1 LLVIK
6 LSLARLS
13 SKMHNHFLSPLEES
27 KTNLFLDLTK
37 LSLPI
42 SLRQKHLLNG
52 TAQTQSSTLMQS
64 FW

>member
-13 SKMHNHFLSPLEES
+13 SKMHNHLLSPLEES

-37 LSLPI
+37 PLSPYI
-42 SLRQKHLLNG
+42 SPTKSLVEWN
-52 TAQTQSSTLMQS
+52 STNSINQP
-64 FW
+64 